1 MHVALLWL
9 SLLTLE
15 PLAVLAAS
23 YSSNTTLGTN
33 VTDPLSTLLSIPKC
47 GQTCV
52 MRGVDLKT
60 DCEVTN
66 TTCLCASKA
75 LEEWLVD
82 CLAADCSVK
91 DALTTKRI
99 TSKTCDLPVRD
110 IGYIMSW
117 TGGVGGLV
125 ATVMVALRVLY
136 RMPFLGGS
144 FWLDDLF
151 ILFLLFSLIPLSILS
166 FCINHF
172 GLGCDVW
179 TVSFAHI
186 TDVLHITYW
195 VEILYTL
202 CLYFVKTS
210 ILLFYLRI
218 FPDERFRRWL
228 YLSLVLCFLHGAGF
242 GLAVVFQCRPIS
254 YSWTGWTR
262 EGEGKCINVNVMFMV
277 SAYVHIF
284 LDLLVL
290 VLPQLA
296 KLTLNRWR
304 RARVMFMFL
313 VGSFATVAS
322 CIRIK
327 HMKVLGRSHNP
338 TWDYVPVGYWSTI
351 EVDTATACACLPA
364 VRGLIYKIFFPQNLN
379 DIPEEM
385 DRSRYT
391 MPGLPRSDA
400 LVEKRAARSDRSDT
414 CQETGVEFCERKT
427 SGRGRDEEEEG
438 EIQTQVQRVVIWR
451 KSDERSEVAILQMEE
466 FDEERS
472 DKSSNWG
479 AAEGSSRKGARSSVT
494 SIYR

>member
-1 MHVALLWL
+1 MRGALLWFP
-9 SLLTLE
+9 LLILQ
-15 PLAVLAAS
+15 PLTTLAAS
-23 YSSNTTLGTN
+23 SGSDSSSTN
-33 VTDPLSTLLSIPKC
+33 STAALDTFLSIPKC
-47 GQTCV
+47 GQTCLT
-52 MRGVDLKT
+52 RGVELKT
-60 DCEVTN
+60 DCDLTN
-66 TTCLCASKA
+66 TACLRASKA

-82 CLAADCSVK
+82 CLLDNCTVK
-91 DALTTKRI
+91 DSLTTKRI
-99 TSKTCDLPVRD
+99 TAKACDLPVRD

-144 FWLDDLF
+144 FWLDDLC
-151 ILFLLFSLIPLSILS
+151 ILLLLFSLIPLSVLS
-166 FCINHF
+166 FASR
-172 GLGCDVW
+172 DVW

-195 VEILYTL
+195 VEIVYTL

-228 YLSLVLCFLHGAGF
+228 YFSLVLCFLHGAGF
-242 GLAVVFQCRPIS
+242 GLAVIFQCRPIS
-254 YSWTGWTR
+254 YSWTGWT
-262 EGEGKCINVNVMFMV
+262 GEEKGKCINVNVMFMV

-290 VLPQLA
+290 VLPLPQLA
-296 KLTLNRWR
+296 KLTLNPWR

-313 VGSFATVAS
+313 VGSFATIAS
-322 CIRIK
+322 CIRIH

-364 VRGLIYKIFFPQNLN
+364 VRALIYKVFFPQTAS
-379 DIPEEM
+379 DTPEEM

-391 MPGLPRSDA
+391 MPGLPRDE
-400 LVEKRAARSDRSDT
+400 LFNGKQAAANDRRDT
-414 CQETGVEFCERKT
+414 CTEMGAGFGERPSNGVR
-427 SGRGRDEEEEG
+427 RDEEN
-438 EIQTQVQRVVIWR
+438 EIQTHIQRVVIRR
-451 KSDERSEVAILQMEE
+451 KGDESSEVAVLPLEE

-494 SIYR
+494 SICR

>member
-1 MHVALLWL
+1 
-9 SLLTLE
+9 
-15 PLAVLAAS
+15 
-23 YSSNTTLGTN
+23 
-33 VTDPLSTLLSIPKC
+33 
-47 GQTCV
+47 
-52 MRGVDLKT
+52 
-60 DCEVTN
+60 
-66 TTCLCASKA
+66 
-75 LEEWLVD
+75 
-82 CLAADCSVK
+82 
-91 DALTTKRI
+91 
-99 TSKTCDLPVRD
+99 
-110 IGYIMSW
+110 
-117 TGGVGGLV
+117 
-125 ATVMVALRVLY
+125 
-136 RMPFLGGS
+136 MPFLGGS

-151 ILFLLFSLIPLSILS
+151 VLFLLVIILNSALYPLILHPQRLTKESV
-166 FCINHF
+166 NHF
-172 GLGCDVW
+172 GLGRDVW

-218 FPDERFRRWL
+218 FPDEHFRRWL

-290 VLPQLA
+290 VLPLPQLA
-296 KLTLNRWR
+296 KLTLSRWR

-364 VRGLIYKIFFPQNLN
+364 VRGLIYKIFVPQNMN

-391 MPGLPRSDA
+391 MTGLPRSDG
-400 LVEKRAARSDRSDT
+400 LVGKRAAGSDRRDT
-414 CQETGVEFCERKT
+414 CQETGVEFCQRKN
-427 SGRGRDEEEEG
+427 SGRGRDDEEG
-438 EIQTQVQRVVIWR
+438 EIQTQVQQVVIRR
-451 KSDERSEVAILQMEE
+451 KSDERSEVAILSMEE
-466 FDEERS
+466 SDEERS

-479 AAEGSSRKGARSSVT
+479 AAEESSRKGAGSSVT